1 MLYIILFY
9 FFIERKS
16 NGIPTYQT
24 EFGMLEI
31 KKECTGCMACVNGCP
46 IGAINIKKDE
56 FGFAMPEIDI
66 EACVDCGQCEL
77 VCPINGLPE
86 GREKEEA
93 ILSGKWKSEP
103 KPIAAWSMFHMDE
116 KVVEKSSSGGAFYAL
131 AEAVLEGGMSGNH
144 TVKSQNDYDISTVCG
159 RTAQNDEH
167 KVCDNS
173 DQSIDAD
180 IVCDKTSHQTGIVFG
195 CMYDISS
202 RSAYLTDT
210 DHVSLDSLLT
220 SKYVESYIS
229 EDGLRRI
236 KSEVETGRQV
246 LFCGTPCQAAGL
258 RSFLGRD
265 YDNLLI
271 VDFACGGVAAQ
282 PYLSDYISSL
292 EAEHGSQV
300 IRISFRDKHYGW
312 GQYCFLAE
320 FEDGSIY
327 RKTAMSDPYFFSF
340 LRSSMQRLS
349 CHGCHFSDAH
359 RSDICL
365 SDFWRCDFFDVER
378 NDRRGLSMAL
388 AFTEKGQRALEEL
401 KNVMHMD
408 MLPLDGA
415 SYHLKS
421 RFCPESKLEEI
432 YRDMGIAINSGVK
445 VLRESLLS
453 EEELESYERRQQ
465 IMDDEN
471 ERHLHPE
478 IVGNGQIVP
487 KPVSE

>member
-1 MLYIILFY
+1 
-9 FFIERKS
+9 
-16 NGIPTYQT
+16 
-24 EFGMLEI
+24 MLEI

-66 EACVDCGQCEL
+66 EACIDCGQCEL

-86 GREKEEA
+86 GREKEDA

-131 AEAVLEGGMSGNH
+131 AEAVLEGGSVGDC
-144 TVKSQNDYDISTVCG
+144 TL
-159 RTAQNDEH
+159 
-167 KVCDNS
+167 
-173 DQSIDAD
+173 
-180 IVCDKTSHQTGIVFG
+180 TSHQTGIIFG

-229 EDGLRRI
+229 EDGLRRV

-388 AFTEKGQRALEEL
+388 VFTEKGQRALEEL

-408 MLPLDGA
+408 KLPLDGA

-445 VLRESLLS
+445 ALRESFLS
-453 EEELESYERRQQ
+453 KEELEAYERRQQ

>member
-1 MLYIILFY
+1 
-9 FFIERKS
+9 
-16 NGIPTYQT
+16 
-24 EFGMLEI
+24 MLEI

-46 IGAINIKKDE
+46 IGAIRIKKDE
-56 FGFAMPEIDI
+56 FGFVMPDIDI
-66 EACVDCGQCEL
+66 EACIDCGQCEN

-86 GREKEEA
+86 GQEKEDA

-144 TVKSQNDYDISTVCG
+144 TVTSQNDGNISSVCG
-159 RTAQNDEH
+159 RTSQNDEH
-167 KVCDNS
+167 TVCDNS
-173 DQSIDAD
+173 NQSIDSD
-180 IVCDKTSHQTGIVFG
+180 IVCDKTLHQTGIVFG

-229 EDGLRRI
+229 EDGLKRV
-236 KSEVETGRQV
+236 KSEVETGRPV

-258 RSFLGRD
+258 RSFLGRE

-282 PYLSDYISSL
+282 PYLSDHISSL
-292 EAEHGSQV
+292 EDEYGSQV
-300 IRISFRDKHYGW
+300 MHISFRDKHYGW

-432 YRDMGIAINSGVK
+432 YRDMRIAINSGVK
-445 VLRESLLS
+445 ALRESLLS
-453 EEELESYERRQQ
+453 EEEIEAYERRQQ

-487 KPVSE
+487 KPGRE